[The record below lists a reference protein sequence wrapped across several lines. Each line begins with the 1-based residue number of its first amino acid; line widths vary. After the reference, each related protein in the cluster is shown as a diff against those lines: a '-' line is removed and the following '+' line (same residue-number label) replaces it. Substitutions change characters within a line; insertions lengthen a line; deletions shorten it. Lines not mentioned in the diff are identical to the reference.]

1 MIVRGHTATK
11 VTALRMTKELD
22 EGPIYLQRD
31 ASLAGTA
38 NEIFTRVSHIIQEM
52 IVSIIETSPV
62 PYPQVGEP
70 TVFKRRTPDQSVLP
84 EQGSLSQVYDHIRML
99 DGEGYPKAF
108 LKHGDFIIEF
118 DAAQEREGSLEARA
132 VIRKL
137 KGD

>member
-1 MIVRGHTATK
+1 MIVRGHAETK
-11 VTALRMTKELD
+11 VTALRMTEGLD

-38 NEIFTRVSHIIQEM
+38 DEIFTRVSHIIQEM
-52 IVSIIETSPV
+52 IVTIIETSPV

-70 TVFKRRTPDQSVLP
+70 TVFKRRTPDQSLLP
-84 EQGSLSQVYDHIRML
+84 EQGSLSRVYDHIRML

-108 LKHGDFIIEF
+108 LKHGEFVIEF
-118 DAAQEREGSLEARA
+118 DTAQERDGYLEARA

-137 KGD
+137 RVD